1 MMKRTSFLVLGLVG
15 LHKISQLQLSGICG
29 WGIDLDYS
37 DVELFALEMSQH
49 LPVVF
54 EVAPKYCILDLLTM
68 MATPFL
74 LRDSCPC

>member
-1 MMKRTSFLVLGLVG
+1 MLGLVG

-54 EVAPKYCILDLLTM
+54 EVAPKYCILDS
-68 MATPFL
+68 PVDSEGYSISSKGFL
-74 LRDSCPC
+74 PTAVDLMVI